1 MRGFLAALRDVLPGL
16 ALLAIVAVTAQG
28 LSSVIPFLTPI
39 VFAIGIG
46 AIFSNIVGLPVWAEN
61 GVSKHSLLLETAI
74 VLLGAS
80 LSLEAIVT
88 AGPVLV
94 GLVFAVVVFGLVFVT
109 VFAHLANLNHRM
121 GSLLAAGSSICG
133 VSAIAAAA
141 PVCDADETQIAHAAA
156 TILLFD
162 AVTLMVFPVL
172 GRALNVESQFYGVWI
187 GLSMFS
193 TGPVAAA
200 GFEYS
205 AVAGKWATMTKLARN
220 ALIGIVAVWYSLRY
234 ANGGTTDANP
244 GVGRIWTDFP
254 KFLLGFLLLALLT
267 NAGIF
272 SDAVI
277 DSIAKTSDV
286 LFLLAFVGLG
296 FEIHLKKMRDAGF
309 APIGVVGAYLLIV
322 SGLTYLLVAF
332 LF

>member
-1 MRGFLAALRDVLPGL
+1 MTASLRDVLPGL
-16 ALLAIVAVTAQG
+16 ALLSIVAITAQG
-28 LSSVIPFLTPI
+28 LSSVVPFLTPI

-46 AIFSNIVGLPVWAEN
+46 AVFSNTVGLPAGAEN
-61 GVSKHSLLLETAI
+61 GVSKHSLMLETAI

-94 GLVFAVVVFGLVFVT
+94 GLVLAVVVFGLVFV
-109 VFAHLANLNHRM
+109 AILSRLANLNRRM
-121 GSLLAAGSSICG
+121 GALLAAGSSICG
-133 VSAIAAAA
+133 VAAIGAAA
-141 PVCDADETQIAHAAA
+141 PACDADEIQIAHAAA
-156 TILLFD
+156 TIILFD
-162 AVTLMVFPVL
+162 AVTLIVFPVL
-172 GRALNVESQFYGVWI
+172 GQALNVESQFYGVWI

-220 ALIGIVAVWYSLRY
+220 ALIGVVAVWYSLRY
-234 ANGGTTDANP
+234 GKGGAADANLR
-244 GVGRIWTDFP
+244 VGRIWTDFP
-254 KFLLGFLLLALLT
+254 KFLVGFLLLAIFT

-272 SDAVI
+272 PDTVI

-286 LFLLAFVGLG
+286 LFLLAFAGLG
-296 FEIHLKKMRDAGF
+296 FEIELKKMSDAGF
-309 APIGVVGAYLLIV
+309 VPSGVVGAYLLVV
-322 SGLTYLLVAF
+322 SGLAYLLVAL